1 MLLLSEAFGL
11 LVGGVSSCRLILQ
24 TYLNRPIQVMT
35 IHAPMP

>member
-1 MLLLSEAFGL
+1 